1 MDRLTVVD
9 DLGNLGMKGFRM
21 QNIYPGSIIGYS
33 TSNALNEAL
42 ERLAEYEDTGLS
54 PEQIYQMD
62 EMYSDLSKKVEK
74 LKRTLKYYKEKKTEL
89 EKRLEEQEWQT

>member
-21 QNIYPGSIIGYS
+21 QNIYPGSIIGYA

-54 PEQIYQMD
+54 PEQIYEID
-62 EMYSDLSKKVEK
+62 KAYSELSKELAEMRLRFGV
-74 LKRTLKYYKEKKTEL
+74 LK
-89 EKRLEEQEWQT
+89 